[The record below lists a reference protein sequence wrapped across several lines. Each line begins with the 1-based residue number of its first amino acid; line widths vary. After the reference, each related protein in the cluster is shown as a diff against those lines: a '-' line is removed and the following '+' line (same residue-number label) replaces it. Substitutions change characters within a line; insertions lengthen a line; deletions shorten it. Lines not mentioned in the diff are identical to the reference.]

1 MVFKERNALSDGR
14 VPSERVICGKGDLY
28 MLRHIAL
35 AIAVL
40 IVAPIFAT
48 FQPAIVA
55 QQPKCLHGANE
66 TPDHLARRRLAL
78 TWMRRIHS
86 LQTQYF
92 SQRKTYQPLSA
103 LPDIQT
109 PPGFSNQLIIH
120 ATGYAMSAKDKLDPC
135 SFAYFSDQEQVIYAA
150 QAIQ

>member
-1 MVFKERNALSDGR
+1 MFRYL
-14 VPSERVICGKGDLY
+14 C
-28 MLRHIAL
+28 AL
-35 AIAVL
+35 AMAVVIL
-40 IVAPIFAT
+40 AAIPAT
-48 FQPAIVA
+48 LQPAVKA

-66 TPDHLARRRLAL
+66 TPDQVARRRLAL
-78 TWMRRIHS
+78 TWVRRINS

-109 PPGFSNQLIIH
+109 PAGFANQLIVH
-120 ATGYAMSAKDKLDPC
+120 ATGYAVSAKDKLDPC
-135 SFAYFSDQEQVIYAA
+135 AFAYFSDQEQVIYTA